1 MPITC
6 FHNQSF
12 NHIFIN
18 LILDKMSN
26 PKEIEWGATPT
37 GALTKVKNPIF
48 PQAIIQGTARLAD
61 GRDVTIMSKK
71 DYDVYCYQFNELN
84 SLE

>member
-1 MPITC
+1 
-6 FHNQSF
+6 
-12 NHIFIN
+12 
-18 LILDKMSN
+18 MSN

-48 PQAIIQGTARLAD
+48 PQANIQGTARLAD

-84 SLE
+84 GLKQAPYLTQSMLYY